1 MATSTERVRAM
12 RARRAAALE
21 AGDQPVLRDA
31 DELLLPA
38 VEQTLAALKL
48 GDSDGAAA
56 QLARRYAA
64 IIDRARD
71 PAWAARW
78 LSPLLLD
85 CLVQL
90 GATPASRPK
99 QAPQRAPSQ
108 LDRLRE
114 ARAAQDAGKRRL

>member
-1 MATSTERVRAM
+1 M
-12 RARRAAALE
+12 RRMRERRAAGLLPIDGQA
-21 AGDQPVLRDA
+21 PRNP

-38 VEQTLAALKL
+38 VEETLTALEL
-48 GDSDGAAA
+48 GESDAAAA

-64 IIDRARD
+64 IIDQASD

-99 QAPQRAPSQ
+99 QEPQRAPSQ
-108 LDRLRE
+108 LDRLRQ
-114 ARAAQDAGKRRL
+114 ARTASDAGRRGR

>member
-1 MATSTERVRAM
+1 M
-12 RARRAAALE
+12 RARRAAAIE
-21 AGDQPVLRDA
+21 ADPDSAPPLRDA

-38 VEQTLAALKL
+38 VEETLAALKL
-48 GDSDGAAA
+48 SDSDTAAA
-56 QLARRYAA
+56 QLARRYAS
-64 IIDRARD
+64 IIDQAQN

-99 QAPQRAPSQ
+99 QSPRHAPSRLDQ
-108 LDRLRE
+108 LRA
-114 ARAAQDAGKRRL
+114 ARAGQDARQGTI